1 MNQAQTEKTFINN
14 EDHLRS
20 IDAIYSQREW
30 WIFIFYNIDI
40 EHPSVGT
47 YLYKVD
53 PSWICPKSTPS
64 SASTDLEVTS
74 NIHVAG
80 L

>member
-1 MNQAQTEKTFINN
+1 MNQTQTEKTFINN

-30 WIFIFYNIDI
+30 WIFIFHNIDI

-53 PSWICPKSTPS
+53 PS
-64 SASTDLEVTS
+64 
-74 NIHVAG
+74 
-80 L
+80 